1 MLNQG
6 YIKMDKIQKQALQVT
21 KEIVVKFIEV
31 GRISPSNFSEHFS
44 AIYADVVAS
53 VMEQEKVLADNGKGD
68 A

>member
-1 MLNQG
+1 
-6 YIKMDKIQKQALQVT
+6 MDKIQKQALQVT

-31 GRISPSNFSEHFS
+31 GRISPQNFSEHFS

-53 VMEQEKVLADNGKGD
+53 VREQESLLADEGKGD